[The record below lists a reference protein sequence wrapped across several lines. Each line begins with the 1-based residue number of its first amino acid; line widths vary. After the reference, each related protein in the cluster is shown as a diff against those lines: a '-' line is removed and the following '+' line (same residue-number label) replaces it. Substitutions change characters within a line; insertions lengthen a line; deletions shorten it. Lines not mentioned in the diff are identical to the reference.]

1 MCEPVCILITLCGGN
16 AKKIQT
22 ALNFFFFPFFGE
34 CGDCEC
40 MTAAVVNEK
49 SAIFAS

>member
-1 MCEPVCILITLCGGN
+1 MYTYNPLWMRGN

-22 ALNFFFFPFFGE
+22 ALNFFFFPFFFFGE